1 MYSPPGA
8 PKSAHMQPHGLILK
22 SSLEFGG
29 TSLSPDVKP
38 PKPASIFHIPDSQL
52 LHGIDA
58 LQSEIKIQ
66 ESASRNP
73 SAPAWVSNL
82 SKLTAFKGN
91 GLSRGT
97 ATSNQMHVLMPDQ
110 VSCMNMCYRLR

>member
-8 PKSAHMQPHGLILK
+8 PKSAQMQPHGLILK

-38 PKPASIFHIPDSQL
+38 PKPASIFHIQDSQL
-52 LHGIDA
+52 LHGM
-58 LQSEIKIQ
+58 KIQ
-66 ESASRNP
+66 ESASRHP

-82 SKLTAFKGN
+82 SKLTAAKGN

-97 ATSNQMHVLMPDQ
+97 ATSNQMLMPDQ
-110 VSCMNMCYRLR
+110 VSCMNMYYRLR

>member
-8 PKSAHMQPHGLILK
+8 PKSAQMQPHGLILK

-52 LHGIDA
+52 LHGM
-58 LQSEIKIQ
+58 KIQ
-66 ESASRNP
+66 ESASRHP

-91 GLSRGT
+91 GT
-97 ATSNQMHVLMPDQ
+97 ATGNHMHVLMPDQ
-110 VSCMNMCYRLR
+110 VSCMNMYYPLR